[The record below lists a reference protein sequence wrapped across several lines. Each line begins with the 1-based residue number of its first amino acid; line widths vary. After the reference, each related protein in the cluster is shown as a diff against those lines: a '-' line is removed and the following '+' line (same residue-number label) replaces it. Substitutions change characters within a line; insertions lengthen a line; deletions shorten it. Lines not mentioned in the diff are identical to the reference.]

1 MTDHAGA
8 FTIRAATIED
18 GHALAELHVKTFKE
32 THGTW
37 PSGPNYEIR
46 KWQWDELFKT
56 ADGTWF
62 CLVITNREGALIGFA
77 KGQSYS
83 HPDHPF
89 FSGELNKIY
98 LLKQYHRLGLGKR
111 LLAAA
116 AKRFI
121 SMGIESMLLFGD
133 AQNPSNHF
141 YEAMGAEKLFAK
153 NGEFHGGY
161 GWRDIKPIADLGIG

>member
-8 FTIRAATIED
+8 FVIRTATIED
-18 GHALAELHVKTFKE
+18 AHTLAELHVKTFNE
-32 THGTW
+32 THVAS
-37 PSGPNYEIR
+37 PAGPTYKNR

-56 ADGTWF
+56 ADPTWF
-62 CLVITNREGALIGFA
+62 SLVMTNKEGALIGFA
-77 KGQSYS
+77 KGQPYH
-83 HPDHPF
+83 HPDHPG

-116 AKRFI
+116 AKKFI

-141 YEAMGAEKLFAK
+141 YEAMGAVRLFAK

-161 GWRDIKPIADLGIG
+161 GWRDIKTIADFGIQ